1 MKWIK
6 LYEEFQ
12 MGDLNIMSP
21 REIITL
27 FFGECGKQIP
37 NLELIKVILD
47 NGLMDIHGKEMGN
60 SLLLWGVF
68 FDNIAIVELLIE
80 MGADV
85 NALDD
90 YGQTVLHYVYHLHRP
105 KEMRELLK
113 RHVAIL

>member
-12 MGDLNIMSP
+12 LGDLNIMSP
-21 REIITL
+21 HEIITL
-27 FFGECGKQIP
+27 FFGECGKETP

-47 NGLMDIHGKEMGN
+47 NGLMDINDKEMGK
-60 SLLLWGVF
+60 SLLHWGVF

-85 NALDD
+85 NAVDD
-90 YGQTVLHYVYHLHRP
+90 YGQTVLYYVYHLHRP
-105 KEMRELLK
+105 REMRVLLQK
-113 RHVAIL
+113 HGAIL